1 MEAEREGDKNIV
13 TGVELPAVI
22 KSEEARGEVEKNA
35 ELEEKRKEWVI
46 DVKRPSSSSSS
57 SASNG
62 GIGGEKECRICHLSR
77 EEEEENHNLME
88 LGCACKGE
96 LGVSHLSCAQTWF
109 KLKGN
114 RSCEICG
121 KQARNVTGVEE
132 EGRISMLDWTE
143 VRLMTRRN
151 TATTFREEEEDDLGR
166 CRHGFCNTLLVCLF
180 IAFIF
185 PWIYRISML

>member
-57 SASNG
+57 ASNG
-62 GIGGEKECRICHLSR
+62 RIGGEKECRICHLSR
-77 EEEEENHNLME
+77 EEEEEEENHNLIE

-114 RSCEICG
+114 RYLFYLSSLY
-121 KQARNVTGVEE
+121 AR
-132 EGRISMLDWTE
+132 
-143 VRLMTRRN
+143 
-151 TATTFREEEEDDLGR
+151 
-166 CRHGFCNTLLVCLF
+166 FCNDLELETNQLLKICKEKSLQGPKF
-180 IAFIF
+180 LKF
-185 PWIYRISML
+185 